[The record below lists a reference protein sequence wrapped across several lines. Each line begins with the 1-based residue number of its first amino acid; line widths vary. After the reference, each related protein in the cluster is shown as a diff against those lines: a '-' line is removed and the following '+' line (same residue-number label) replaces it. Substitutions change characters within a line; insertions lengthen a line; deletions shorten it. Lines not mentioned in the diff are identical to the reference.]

1 MFYFVPSWYGQKGEW
16 QLEAPVWFRV
26 FESLQFDDTIHQVKM
41 FQEAQEEVG
50 LLLLSYQPQLRYFLH
65 KQDLLSIPYWS
76 FFDQIQQVR
85 AKDIKGID
93 FKSLNWPAGTRF
105 IYTPFAVVVKQGREV
120 FAEIHFAENGNLLHI
135 THLDANLPTRRYVF
149 DDRGFLSSLLFFE
162 NGQPAYRDYLNP
174 AGVWQVR
181 EFLNGKSPKILVNRH
196 SGQEFKKRSYRDWNQ
211 LMLEKLQDFRLY
223 QIQAEDY
230 MVISAND
237 QHNQLLIDAFP
248 KEDKI
253 FSFFE
258 NRFDIEQV
266 DALRR
271 LVVEGRLLIAD
282 SQETEAVL
290 LAQEDDHFFPNRKV
304 TCLPP
309 FDTRLRLGRSQTL
322 KELIVYFL
330 IDGIPHSLYW
340 ETVQTLLEFM
350 EKNPLIELQL
360 VTYDN
365 HCPLKQLEQE
375 LISLVREQYSL
386 ERFMEVSEE
395 ELGENQLE
403 EEIEWKLSAVSFH
416 RFTNENQIIASLD
429 KARLVLDLSSL
440 PHLYTQIASL
450 SAGIPQLNAVE
461 SDYLVHQEN
470 GWLVHSQ
477 EELRQALTYYLEG
490 LSNWNKSLVYTV
502 QKMGDYTSGRVISQ
516 WKELLKD

>member
-1 MFYFVPSWYGQKGEW
+1 MGDCSDS
-16 QLEAPVWFRV
+16 AR
-26 FESLQFDDTIHQVKM
+26 IH
-41 FQEAQEEVG
+41 G
-50 LLLLSYQPQLRYFLH
+50 
-65 KQDLLSIPYWS
+65 
-76 FFDQIQQVR
+76 
-85 AKDIKGID
+85 
-93 FKSLNWPAGTRF
+93 
-105 IYTPFAVVVKQGREV
+105 
-120 FAEIHFAENGNLLHI
+120 
-135 THLDANLPTRRYVF
+135 
-149 DDRGFLSSLLFFE
+149 
-162 NGQPAYRDYLNP
+162 
-174 AGVWQVR
+174 
-181 EFLNGKSPKILVNRH
+181 
-196 SGQEFKKRSYRDWNQ
+196 
-211 LMLEKLQDFRLY
+211 
-223 QIQAEDY
+223 
-230 MVISAND
+230 
-237 QHNQLLIDAFP
+237 
-248 KEDKI
+248 
-253 FSFFE
+253 
-258 NRFDIEQV
+258 
-266 DALRR
+266 
-271 LVVEGRLLIAD
+271 
-282 SQETEAVL
+282 
-290 LAQEDDHFFPNRKV
+290 
-304 TCLPP
+304 
-309 FDTRLRLGRSQTL
+309 
-322 KELIVYFL
+322 
-330 IDGIPHSLYW
+330 
-340 ETVQTLLEFM
+340 
-350 EKNPLIELQL
+350 KNPLIELQL